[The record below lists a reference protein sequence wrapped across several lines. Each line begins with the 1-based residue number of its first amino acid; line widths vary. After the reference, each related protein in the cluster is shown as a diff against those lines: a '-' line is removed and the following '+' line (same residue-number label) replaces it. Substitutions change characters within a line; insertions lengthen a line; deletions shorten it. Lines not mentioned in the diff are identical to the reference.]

1 MSTTTHSTSMH
12 KGIKGT
18 AAPRSPF
25 FFEPPVAVGSA
36 DIRAG
41 VQMGAHSY
49 INSGR
54 IESGVY
60 IGRYCSIG
68 YSVSIGTGHH
78 DMDLLSTSSWFKS
91 EAKPSVKRVADGA
104 LVRIKND
111 VWIGDKA
118 IIMNGVTVGNGAVI
132 GAGAVVTK
140 DVEDYSIVIGT
151 PARHL
156 RYRFPPEIVARL
168 LALRW
173 WELDDKLLKAHALNN
188 IYDSL
193 DYLESIAH
201 TPRTSQPKG
210 VIKI

>member
-1 MSTTTHSTSMH
+1 MH
-12 KGIKGT
+12 PGIGGF

-25 FFEPPVAVGSA
+25 FFEPPVAVGST
-36 DIRAG
+36 DIRSG

-68 YSVSIGTGHH
+68 YGVSIGTGHH
-78 DMDLLSTSSWFKS
+78 DMDLMSTSSWFNS
-91 EAKPSVKRVADGA
+91 VAAPTVKRTNGK
-104 LVRIKND
+104 LVHIMND

-132 GAGAVVTK
+132 GAGAIVTK
-140 DVEDYSIVIGT
+140 DVDHYSIVIGT
-151 PARHL
+151 PAKHL
-156 RYRFPPEIVARL
+156 RYRFPPEIVAKL
-168 LALRW
+168 MQLKW
-173 WELDDKLLKAHALNN
+173 WELDDKLLKSHKLSN
-188 IYDSL
+188 IYDSIEF
-193 DYLESIAH
+193 LESIAD

-210 VIKI
+210 IIKV